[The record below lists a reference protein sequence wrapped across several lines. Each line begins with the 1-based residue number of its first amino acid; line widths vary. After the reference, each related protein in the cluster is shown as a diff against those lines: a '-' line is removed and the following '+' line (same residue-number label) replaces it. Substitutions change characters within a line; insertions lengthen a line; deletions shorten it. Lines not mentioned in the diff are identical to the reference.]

1 MIADIRQ
8 PNIRSDAPDNVKL
21 QQMLSYLYQLS
32 GTLSWAFNNI
42 DAGTEEQKVILQQT
56 GTGNKDSGQID
67 TNTFASI
74 KALIIKSS
82 DIIEAYS
89 EEIRKKLSG
98 EYVSSSEFGN
108 YQQTTSQTI
117 EETSQR
123 TTQIFQNLQEVTNTV
138 NQLYDAQIG
147 VNAYIKTGLLY
158 EDETGVPVYGLEIG
172 QTNDVQGQTVFS
184 KFARFSSDRLS
195 FFDRNDTEVAYISDY
210 KLFITNAEVT
220 NDLRIARKFLI
231 TGDEGLAIK
240 WIGG

>member
-1 MIADIRQ
+1 MIAEIRQ

-32 GTLSWAFNNI
+32 GTLTWAFNNI
-42 DAGTEEQKVILQQT
+42 DTGTAEQKTIVQQT
-56 GTGNKDSGQID
+56 GPGNKESGQID
-67 TNTFASI
+67 SGTFASI

-108 YQQTTSQTI
+108 YRQTTSQTI
-117 EETSQR
+117 EETSR
-123 TTQIFQNLQEVTNTV
+123 ATTQLFQNLQTVTNTV

-147 VNAYIKTGLLY
+147 VNAYIKTGLLN
-158 EDETGVPVYGLEIG
+158 EDETGVPIYGLEIG
-172 QTNDVQGQTVFS
+172 QTNDAQGQTVFS

-210 KLFITNAEVT
+210 KLYITNAEIT
-220 NDLRIARKFLI
+220 SNLRIAGQFLVS
-231 TGDEGLAIK
+231 GEAGLAFK